1 MKSRGKY
8 FILSIVVSLILILTN
23 VSTVA
28 ALSLPSSTRQD
39 DANTVIKNGF
49 DYIATQ
55 MNEDGGIRWMD
66 DASSMAATIRVVLA
80 LAAAHYPQDYL
91 ISDTGNRPIDFLAQ
105 SGSDWINQ
113 SGADEPAFSVARA
126 GLLLTAVSA
135 ANENPHRFGED
146 SLDLIYNIKA
156 NYDPNAG
163 VFGNAS
169 EDNVTDQV
177 WAILG
182 LASSNTSI
190 PTEAVNWLVDA
201 QLDDGSW
208 NDGWGSFLDTSGQ
221 IETYPSAIQA
231 ALSFMQSNQQEEG
244 GWQTEWD
251 TTTNADI
258 TAMMLQTIS
267 ALGQLPMNEN
277 WQLHTGN
284 PYTALLNLQNENGAI
299 GGDAANAYST
309 ADAILGLSGQPLF
322 NLGALKRINNAFEF
336 IFDTQ
341 GSNGGWRTVG
351 QTVDVVLAL
360 KAAGWDPN
368 SVQQEGG
375 TPLSFI
381 TNNLFSYIESGPD
394 AIGKSIMGIITMG
407 ENPSDIDGINLVS
420 ALMSSYD
427 ENIGAFGTVD
437 NTWHQALA
445 ILGLYASGESI
456 PEEAVTTLVHLQQ
469 EDGGWEYSS
478 GLGTSPDN
486 TALAVQALLA
496 TGMPI
501 DDPTLQSSI
510 DYLRTT
516 QTADG
521 DWGDSSNT
529 AYVLMAMNAL
539 NLSSEEW
546 TTESGKA
553 PLTSL
558 FSYQKANGSFVYNWE
573 YTDDNLLSTTAA
585 LIAALS
591 SDYLVTAPT
600 ASDTHYAA
608 LVIDPGEG
616 DATSVCVHFEK
627 EALTGFELL
636 DASGIDYELE
646 EGFLTS
652 IMGEGNPEGETLY
665 WSYWYFDGRE
675 WNFYNTGAGDTLV
688 APTTIQGWHLT
699 SWERFPSLPP
709 DIIPDLSRLCGI
721 EIMKDVTVQP
731 YLNYEAVTYPFEAK
745 ESAAPKESSEES
757 TPIEET
763 VDEVTTASPIEEQE
777 ITTKATG
784 ATSSQE
790 KLSNLPLYIIGGVGV
805 ILLTAI
811 VVFVLKRKE

>member
-1 MKSRGKY
+1 MKSRSKY
-8 FILSIVVSLILILTN
+8 RIFSILVSLVLIISN
-23 VSTVA
+23 VSAVDA
-28 ALSLPSSTRQD
+28 ASLPAIYSQS
-39 DANTVIKNGF
+39 DADAVIKNGF
-49 DYIATQ
+49 DYLATQ
-55 MNEDGGIRWMD
+55 INDDGGIRWVN
-66 DASSMAATIRVVLA
+66 DASNVAATIRVVIA
-80 LAAAHYPQDYL
+80 LAAVHYPQDYL
-91 ISDTGNRPIDFLAQ
+91 VSDTGKRPIDFLAQ
-105 SGSDWINQ
+105 SGSAWVNQ
-113 SGADEPAFSVARA
+113 LNAEEPIFSVARA

-146 SLDLIYNIKA
+146 SLDLIYDIKTA
-156 NYDPNAG
+156 FDPNTG
-163 VFGNAS
+163 IFGGATT
-169 EDNVTDQV
+169 DNVTDQV

-182 LASSNTSI
+182 LVSSNASI
-190 PTEAVNWLVDA
+190 PDEAVNWLVNA
-201 QLDDGSW
+201 QLEDGSW
-208 NDGWGSFLDTSGQ
+208 NDGYDSFLDTSPLALLVLAASNKTE
-221 IETYPSAIQA
+221 IFPSAVQG

-244 GWQTEWD
+244 GWLTEWD
-251 TTTNADI
+251 STTNADI

-267 ALGQLPMNEN
+267 ALGQLPMDKN
-277 WQLHTGN
+277 WQLQTGN
-284 PYTALLNLQNENGAI
+284 PYTALLKLQQENGAI
-299 GGDAANAYST
+299 GGDFANAFST
-309 ADAILGLSGQPLF
+309 ADAILGLSGQPMY
-322 NLGALKRINNAFEF
+322 NLSSLKRISNAFDF
-336 IFDTQ
+336 IFNSQNDD
-341 GSNGGWRTVG
+341 GGWGSVG
-351 QTVDVVLAL
+351 QTIDVVLAL

-368 SVQQEGG
+368 SVQQNGE
-375 TPLSFI
+375 TPLSYI
-381 TNNLFSYIESGPD
+381 TQNLASYIDTGAD
-394 AIGKSIMGIITMG
+394 AIGKSIMGIVAMG
-407 ENPSDIDGINLVS
+407 ENPSNVNGIELIS
-420 ALMSSYD
+420 KLKAAFD
-427 ENIGAFGTVD
+427 QEQGAFGTAN

-445 ILGLYASGESI
+445 ILGLYTASEPI
-456 PEEAVTTLVHLQQ
+456 PEDAINTLADLQQ
-469 EDGGWEYSS
+469 EDGGWKFNPGS
-478 GLGTSPDN
+478 GTSPDN
-486 TALAVQALLA
+486 TALALQALVA
-496 TGMPI
+496 SGMPT
-501 DDPTLQSSI
+501 DDPTIQSAI

-521 DWGDSSNT
+521 DWGVSSNT

-573 YTDDNLLSTTAA
+573 YADDNLLSTTAA

-591 SDYLVTAPT
+591 SDYLVTAPA

-616 DATSVCVHFEK
+616 DATSVCVHFDK

-709 DIIPDLSRLCGI
+709 DVVPNLSKICEA
-721 EIMKDVTVQP
+721 EILKDISLQP
-731 YLNYEAVTYPFEAK
+731 YLNYEAVTNPFETQKGPA
-745 ESAAPKESSEES
+745 SLVSIEES
-757 TPIEET
+757 TPSEKAASITEET
-763 VDEVTTASPIEEQE
+763 STPT
-777 ITTKATG
+777 
-784 ATSSQE
+784 SQE
-790 KLSNLPLYIIGGVGV
+790 ERSSLPLYIIGGVGI